1 MDEGQ
6 VGRTGPGLATGPSGK
21 TVLVQTQQLS
31 GSFLTKAAS
40 NVEEHGAELFIS
52 FHHPSEFWPSN
63 ADTQNAALWGRGGG
77 LLLKHKPSRRQQ
89 LCGQLFQRSFPLCNL
104 IIWGSQSR

>member
-1 MDEGQ
+1 M
-6 VGRTGPGLATGPSGK
+6 GRTGPGLATGPSGK

-31 GSFLTKAAS
+31 GSFLIKAAS

-77 LLLKHKPSRRQQ
+77 GGASTQTQAVKKAAALWAIIPEVIS
-89 LCGQLFQRSFPLCNL
+89 PL
-104 IIWGSQSR
+104 